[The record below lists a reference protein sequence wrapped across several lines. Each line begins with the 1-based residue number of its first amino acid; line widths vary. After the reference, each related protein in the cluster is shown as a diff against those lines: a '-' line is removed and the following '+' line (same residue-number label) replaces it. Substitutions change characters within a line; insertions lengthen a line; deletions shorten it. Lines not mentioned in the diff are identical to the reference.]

1 MDNLKSIC
9 LLAATLGLAWLGGAV
24 AGDSSNYSNKWRIE
38 CSGRAQGEGDIHF
51 RVTPKEGAETDVDV
65 AIAQGRSENDVARD
79 VRDAFKSQ
87 LPTDRY
93 HVESDDGED
102 VLIKVKEGTPDISLV
117 LVESTVE
124 HVRLHVE
131 RE

>member
-1 MDNLKSIC
+1 MDKLKSVC
-9 LLAATLGLAWLGGAV
+9 FLTAALAIAWLGA
-24 AGDSSNYSNKWRIE
+24 AIAADDSSYSNKWRIE

-51 RVTPKEGAETDVDV
+51 RVTPKEGEETDVDV

-79 VRDAFKSQ
+79 IRDAFKSQ
-87 LPTDRY
+87 LPTERY

-102 VLIKVKEGTPDISLV
+102 VLIRVKKGTPDFSLV

-124 HVRLHVE
+124 HVRLHLE
-131 RE
+131 HE

>member
-1 MDNLKSIC
+1 MDNLKSLSI
-9 LLAATLGLAWLGGAV
+9 LAAALGIAWLGGAL
-24 AGDSSNYSNKWRIE
+24 AGEDSDYSNKWRIE

-51 RVTPKEGAETDVDV
+51 RVTPKEGEETEVDV
-65 AIAQGRSENDVARD
+65 AISQGRSENDVAHD
-79 VRDAFKSQ
+79 IRDAFQSQ
-87 LPTDRY
+87 LSPQRY

-102 VLIKVKEGTPDISLV
+102 VLIKVKEGTPDFSLV

-124 HVRLHVE
+124 HVRLHLQ